1 VERVAIQVVERGDA
15 CEVRMVDPERV
26 DQGRGLLLD
35 DDVYFELAET
45 FRALADSSRA
55 KIVYS
60 LLQQELCVCDLAAV
74 VGMSE
79 SAVSQH
85 LRVLRNLRL
94 VKTRRDGKLMYYA
107 LDDAHVRRLLD
118 VSLNHL
124 AEQGRIG
131 PPASTIL
138 PPNPPAP
145 FPKGEG
151 ETDGDE
157 APLPKREGELAG

>member
-1 VERVAIQVVERGDA
+1 MVTRAVPVRESVEACDVRTVDAERV
-15 CEVRMVDPERV
+15 VR
-26 DQGRGLLLD
+26 GRGLLLED
-35 DDVYFELAET
+35 EVYFELAET

-94 VKTRRDGKLMYYA
+94 VTTRREGKLVYYS
-107 LDDAHVRRLLD
+107 LDDAHVRGLLD
-118 VSLNHL
+118 VSLTHL
-124 AEQGRIG
+124 ADRGAAGR
-131 PPASTIL
+131 SR
-138 PPNPPAP
+138 
-145 FPKGEG
+145 
-151 ETDGDE
+151 E
-157 APLPKREGELAG
+157 AL

>member
-1 VERVAIQVVERGDA
+1 METVEHGAVGAAGRVDGCDVRTVDAERVVRG
-15 CEVRMVDPERV
+15 
-26 DQGRGLLLD
+26 QQLLLD

-107 LDDAHVRRLLD
+107 LDDAHVRHLLD
-118 VSLNHL
+118 VSLSHL
-124 AEQGRIG
+124 GDRG
-131 PPASTIL
+131 LVRSLPPARG
-138 PPNPPAP
+138 A
-145 FPKGEG
+145 
-151 ETDGDE
+151 E
-157 APLPKREGELAG
+157 A

>member
-1 VERVAIQVVERGDA
+1 MASGAAPARDGAEA
-15 CEVRMVDPERV
+15 CEVRTVDGERV
-26 DQGRGLLLD
+26 VRGRRLLLD
-35 DDVYFELAET
+35 DDVYFDLAET

-94 VKTRRDGKLMYYA
+94 VRTRREGKLVYYS
-107 LDDAHVRRLLD
+107 LDDAHVRGLLA
-118 VSLNHL
+118 VSLTHL
-124 AEQGRIG
+124 ADRGQLSRAGE
-131 PPASTIL
+131 AS
-138 PPNPPAP
+138 
-145 FPKGEG
+145 
-151 ETDGDE
+151 
-157 APLPKREGELAG
+157 

>member
-1 VERVAIQVVERGDA
+1 MASGGARAVGLAAEACDVRTVDGARVSRGR
-15 CEVRMVDPERV
+15 E
-26 DQGRGLLLD
+26 LLLE

-94 VKTRRDGKLMYYA
+94 VTNRREGKLVYYT
-107 LDDAHVRRLLD
+107 LDDAHVRALLD
-118 VSLNHL
+118 VSLSHLKDRGWRVVALGSASVPL
-124 AEQGRIG
+124 AE
-131 PPASTIL
+131 PTA
-138 PPNPPAP
+138 
-145 FPKGEG
+145 
-151 ETDGDE
+151 
-157 APLPKREGELAG
+157 

>member
-1 VERVAIQVVERGDA
+1 VERATVQGVERGDA
-15 CEVRMVDPERV
+15 CDVRMVHPERV
-26 DQGRGLLLD
+26 DQGRGLLLA

-124 AEQGRIG
+124 AELGRIG
-131 PPASTIL
+131 SLPLAAFPLTGGPAECDDV
-138 PPNPPAP
+138 PRP
-145 FPKGEG
+145 
-151 ETDGDE
+151 ET
-157 APLPKREGELAG
+157 AGRVGR

>member
-1 VERVAIQVVERGDA
+1 MHSLRKHASLRCGDVLAYTQMSRYEDMIESRAEA
-15 CEVRMVDPERV
+15 CEVRTVDVGRVER
-26 DQGRGLLLD
+26 GRELLLD

-55 KIVYS
+55 RIISS

-94 VKTRRDGKLMYYA
+94 VRTRREGKLVYYA
-107 LDDAHVRRLLD
+107 LDDAHVRDLLD
-118 VSLNHL
+118 VSLTHL
-124 AEQGRIG
+124 RDRGRIG
-131 PPASTIL
+131 PNAAIRALSSL
-138 PPNPPAP
+138 SAR
-145 FPKGEG
+145 
-151 ETDGDE
+151 DG
-157 APLPKREGELAG
+157 G